1 MTARVP
7 ALEATKIR
15 LIMDLRQQG
24 ITDAVV
30 LSAIE
35 RVPREVFVPQS
46 FHDQAYENTAL
57 PIGHGQTISQPAV
70 VGYMTQ
76 ELQLGERMRVL
87 EIGTGCGYQAA
98 VLSRLCRRVYT
109 IERYRALLRE
119 SEARFA
125 ELRLHNITTLWGDG
139 TRGWPEQAP
148 FDRIIVTAAAPEIP
162 EILIDQLSDGG
173 ILMAPVGRSTFDQS
187 LVRCIKRADGYDSE
201 TLWPVRFVPVVAGTV
216 NSDGD
221 RSSAGSKS

>member
-57 PIGHGQTISQPAV
+57 PIGHGQTISQPTV

-148 FDRIIVTAAAPEIP
+148 FDRIIVTAQADMLPDVLLGQLREGGVM
-162 EILIDQLSDGG
+162 ILPI
-173 ILMAPVGRSTFDQS
+173 AENGRGQQV
-187 LVRCIKRADGYDSE
+187 VRLRRTARGVERE
-201 TLWPVRFVPVVAGTV
+201 TLMDARFVPLLTGMPA
-216 NSDGD
+216 
-221 RSSAGSKS
+221 SAKGA